1 MATVTATKSAQSN
14 MVETLEDRQ
23 MFSAM
28 GTMNLIDAGVAPSLI
43 TSYTLN
49 GVKDYADAGVSNW
62 TRSATNPGTFAGS
75 PTPGEKFGVF
85 CLEPDQEFP
94 SGTNVPY
101 TVIDLDSDPTNG
113 PMGAAKANAIRELW
127 GRFRTAIGNDGTKA
141 AAFQIAVW
149 EIVTDSGRD
158 LSTGVFRAGTA
169 NASEVAIKNQAQSW
183 LNQLNG
189 AGHKANLLALSSA
202 TDQDQVFE
210 IPTLTPLQRGQAATI
225 GFWHNKNGQALIN
238 SLNGGA
244 SATNLGNWL
253 ATNFPN
259 LWGANAGPN
268 NLAGKT
274 NAQIAAYYLTKFN
287 ITGQKLDA
295 QILSVAFAT
304 YATNTALAGN
314 VAAKYGFK
322 VDAMGTGSA
331 TINIGAGGAAFG
343 VANNSNLSVW
353 QILRATDQFSAG
365 GTGASRFDIYNGN
378 QALRNLAN
386 TIYSYINEHGDI
398 L

>member
-1 MATVTATKSAQSN
+1 MNTAQSEQSCSL
-14 MVETLEDRQ
+14 ETLEDRQ
-23 MFSAM
+23 LFSAM
-28 GTMNLIDAGVAPSLI
+28 GTMNIIDSGVAPSVI

-49 GVKDYADAGVSNW
+49 GVKDFADAGVSNW

-94 SGTNVPY
+94 SGNTVAYN
-101 TVIDLDSDPTNG
+101 VIDLDSDPTNG

-127 GRFRTAIGNDGTKA
+127 GRFRGAIGTDGAKA
-141 AAFQIAVW
+141 AAFQMAVW

-169 NASEVAIKNQAQSW
+169 NATEVAVKNQAQSW

-189 AGHKANLLALSSA
+189 TGPKANLLALSSP

-210 IPTLTPLQRGQAATI
+210 VPTLTPLQKGQAATI
-225 GFWHNKNGQALIN
+225 GFWHNKNGQALLT

-244 SATNLGNWL
+244 TAKNLGNWL

-274 NAQIAAYYLTKFN
+274 NAQVAAFYLTKFN
-287 ITGQKLDA
+287 VTGQKLDA
-295 QILSVAFAT
+295 QVLSVAFAT
-304 YATNTALAGN
+304 YATNTSLAGN
-314 VAAKYGFK
+314 IAAKYGFK
-322 VDAMGTGSA
+322 VDAQGTGSA
-331 TINIGAGGAAFG
+331 TINIGSGGAAFG

-353 QILRATDQFSAG
+353 QILRATDQLSAG
-365 GTGASRFDIYNGN
+365 GSGATQFDIYNGN
-378 QALRNLAN
+378 QALRNIAN
-386 TIYSYINEHGDI
+386 TIFTYINEHGDI
-398 L
+398 